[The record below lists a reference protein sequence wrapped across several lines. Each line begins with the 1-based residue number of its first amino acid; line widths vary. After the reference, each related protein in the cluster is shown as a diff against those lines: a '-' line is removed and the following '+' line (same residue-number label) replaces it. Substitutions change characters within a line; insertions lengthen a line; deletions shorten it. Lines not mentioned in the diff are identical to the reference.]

1 MTTAR
6 DITAHYARVDLLS
19 RLDAM
24 LRDDGVDP
32 ARATLAELA
41 PYDQF
46 HGRGIEATE
55 ELGALLAPKAG
66 DRILDVGSGL
76 GGPARWLATQYGC
89 RVTGIDLTAEF
100 VEVAR
105 TLSRRLGL
113 EDRVDFQAADALDL
127 PFGAGTFDGAY
138 SMNVSMNIADKDA
151 FYRSIHRVLKP
162 GAPLVLSEVA
172 RGDTGTIGFPT
183 PWAATAASSFL
194 STRDATRSGLIAAGF
209 DVVRFEETRA
219 QALAFAA
226 RSRALVGQ
234 GGKPPH
240 RAVILVHGDVAQAAM
255 ANSARALRDGAFV
268 PIDVLARKR

>member
-1 MTTAR
+1 VTTAR
-6 DITAHYARVDLLS
+6 DITAHYTRVDLLS

-24 LRDDGVDP
+24 LRDDGVEP
-32 ARATLAELA
+32 ERATATELA

-55 ELGALLAPKAG
+55 ELGAALAPKAG

-89 RVTGIDLTAEF
+89 RVTGVDLTPEF
-100 VEVAR
+100 VAVAR

-113 EDRVDFQAADALDL
+113 EGRVDFQTADALDL
-127 PFGAGTFDGAY
+127 PFAAATFDGAY
-138 SMNVSMNIADKDA
+138 SMNVSMNIADKDG

-172 RGDTGTIGFPT
+172 RGGTGTLAFPT
-183 PWAATAASSFL
+183 PWAATSASSFL
-194 STRDATRSGLIAAGF
+194 ATSDATRNGLIAAGF
-209 DVVRFEETRA
+209 DVIRFDETRE

-226 RSRALVGQ
+226 RSRALVEQ

-268 PIDVLARKR
+268 PIEVLARKR

>member
-6 DITAHYARVDLLS
+6 DITAHYTRGDLLS

-24 LRDDGVDP
+24 LGDDGVDP
-32 ARATLAELA
+32 TRATLAELA

-55 ELGALLAPKAG
+55 ELGATLAPKAG

-76 GGPARWLATQYGC
+76 GGPARWLATQCGC
-89 RVTGIDLTAEF
+89 HVTGVDLTPEF
-100 VEVAR
+100 VAVAR

-113 EDRVDFQAADALDL
+113 EDRVDFQTADALDL
-127 PFGAGTFDGAY
+127 PFAAATFDGAY

-172 RGDTGTIGFPT
+172 EGSGGTLGFPT
-183 PWAATAASSFL
+183 PWAATAAASFL
-194 STRDATRSGLIAAGF
+194 STPDATRSGLIAAGF
-209 DVVRFEETRA
+209 DVICFEETRE

-226 RSRALVGQ
+226 RARALVEQ

-240 RAVILVHGDVAQAAM
+240 RAVILVHGDVARAAM
-255 ANSARALRDGAFV
+255 ANAARALRDGAFV
-268 PIDVLARKR
+268 PIEVLARKR

>member
-1 MTTAR
+1 VTTAR
-6 DITAHYARVDLLS
+6 DITAHYTRVDLLT

-24 LRDDGVDP
+24 LRDDGIDP
-32 ARATLAELA
+32 VRATLAELA

-46 HGRGIEATE
+46 HGRGIEATK
-55 ELGALLAPKAG
+55 ELGAMLAPRAG
-66 DRILDVGSGL
+66 DRILDVGSGV
-76 GGPARWLATQYGC
+76 GGPARWFATQFGC
-89 RVTGIDLTAEF
+89 HVTGIDLTAEF

-105 TLSRRLGL
+105 TLSRRLGV
-113 EDRVDFQAADALDL
+113 EARVDFQAADALDL
-127 PFGAGTFDGAY
+127 PFAAATFDGAY

-162 GAPLVLSEVA
+162 GAPLVLSELA
-172 RGDTGTIGFPT
+172 QGGAGTLGFPT

-194 STRDATRSGLIAAGF
+194 ATPDATRNGLIAAGF
-209 DVVRFEETRA
+209 DVIRFEETRE

-226 RSRALVGQ
+226 RSRALVEQ

-255 ANSARALRDGAFV
+255 ANSARALRDGAYI
-268 PIDVLARKR
+268 PIEVLARKR

>member
-6 DITAHYARVDLLS
+6 DITAHYTRGDLLS

-24 LRDDGVDP
+24 LGDDGVDP
-32 ARATLAELA
+32 TRATLAELA

-55 ELGALLAPKAG
+55 GLGATLAPKAG

-76 GGPARWLATQYGC
+76 GGPARWLATQCGC
-89 RVTGIDLTAEF
+89 HVTGVDLTPEF
-100 VEVAR
+100 VAVAR

-113 EDRVDFQAADALDL
+113 EDRVDFQTADALDL
-127 PFGAGTFDGAY
+127 PFAAATFDGAY

-172 RGDTGTIGFPT
+172 EGSGGTLGFPT
-183 PWAATAASSFL
+183 PWAATAAASFL
-194 STRDATRSGLIAAGF
+194 STPDATRSGLIAAGF
-209 DVVRFEETRA
+209 DVICFEETRE

-226 RSRALVGQ
+226 RARALVEQ

-240 RAVILVHGDVAQAAM
+240 RAVILVHGDVARAAM
-255 ANSARALRDGAFV
+255 ANAARALRDGAFV
-268 PIDVLARKR
+268 PIEVLARKR

>member
-6 DITAHYARVDLLS
+6 DITAHYTRGDLLS

-24 LRDDGVDP
+24 LGDDGVDP
-32 ARATLAELA
+32 TRATLAELA

-55 ELGALLAPKAG
+55 ELGATLAPKAG

-76 GGPARWLATQYGC
+76 GGPARWLATQCGC
-89 RVTGIDLTAEF
+89 HVTGVDLTPEF
-100 VEVAR
+100 VAVAR

-113 EDRVDFQAADALDL
+113 EDRVDFQTADALDL
-127 PFGAGTFDGAY
+127 PFAAATFDGAY

-151 FYRSIHRVLKP
+151 FYRNIHRVLKP

-172 RGDTGTIGFPT
+172 EGSGGTLGFPT
-183 PWAATAASSFL
+183 PWAATAAASFL
-194 STRDATRSGLIAAGF
+194 STPDATRSGLIAAGF
-209 DVVRFEETRA
+209 DVICFEETRE

-226 RSRALVGQ
+226 RARALVEQ

-240 RAVILVHGDVAQAAM
+240 RAVILVHGDVARAAM
-255 ANSARALRDGAFV
+255 ANAARALRDGAFV
-268 PIDVLARKR
+268 PIEVLARKR